1 MCSNQKNKANM
12 NMGKQTIRKGRHR
25 PFNIIPACFREMP
38 VNIQSSPQV
47 RYVKFTSS
55 CRYDLGGEDQ
65 NDWNKLYGF
74 CRGILGIHEDSVR
87 VVWRYNKDTGMIE
100 LGLYRYMNG
109 ERIFPKHIF
118 SVRIDEDI
126 TVKLEFRSDDI
137 SLNII
142 TSSSSEW
149 DFVKSPFDC
158 KKSLLFG
165 CGLYFGGNRTSPH
178 DITIEYSKE

>member
-1 MCSNQKNKANM
+1 
-12 NMGKQTIRKGRHR
+12 MGKQTIRKGRHR

-74 CRGILGIHEDSVR
+74 CRGILGIHKNSAR
-87 VVWRYNKDTGMIE
+87 VVWRYNKDTNMIE
-100 LGLYRYMNG
+100 LGMYRYISG
-109 ERIFPKHIF
+109 ERVLPQKIL
-118 SVRIDEDI
+118 SVKIDEEVVI
-126 TVKLEFRSDDI
+126 KFSGI

-142 TSSSSEW
+142 TKSGSEW
-149 DFVKSPFDC
+149 IFEKPMFEYG
-158 KKSLLFG
+158 KGILYG
-165 CGLYFGGNRTSPH
+165 CGFYFGGNRRAPH
-178 DITIEYSKE
+178 DVTIEYSKV